1 MPSKRKIT
9 STPAD
14 ADADHAATDASPAA
28 SSVAATSSASV
39 TAAAGTGTVSG
50 SGNGPA
56 PAKRQRVSRAC
67 DQCRAAREK
76 CDGIQPLCFPCVS
89 QNRPC
94 TYAANPKKRGVQTG
108 YIKTLEVALAW
119 LFEKVPGCEEGL
131 DNLLMHEGGQGQNLL
146 VGKDSDKANRLHKR
160 WRRSKVH
167 REIDRI
173 LSGGD
178 SSQSRVEKSSPSDDG
193 DSEAEQG
200 ERSSRA
206 VQGSTPNVPGSH
218 SATNGLSLRLVG
230 GNKPAAAPS
239 TTIKL
244 PTNHWRLV
252 DAYFGYTHCW
262 YPILEKQDLLKTVY
276 LYPDTGLDINQLGP
290 ASAAHA
296 ELWAALALA
305 SFQDAASAKPVIHP
319 QPDDVALSPDE
330 IYSIARRL
338 VPTEEGDFDIQHARA
353 LLLLALI
360 NVGKGKKTSAWIL
373 VGHAHRIA
381 LDVSELHNNDARSSR
396 RTTAVLMGC
405 YILDTL
411 ISVHRRGMPSLETAG
426 IIEGMSIP
434 EDNLDEWQ
442 PWAPC
447 EGFGPVSRMSSR
459 SPAYSLTT
467 FNQLYDVFKFMRKR
481 TLQRQNGL
489 LPAEHPS
496 EATLLLHQTIKP
508 RLPFASFIVARDSSS
523 VTIPSAYVLRIL
535 FLWVSAIIDST
546 DESICS
552 LILESVEQYVAQFGA
567 CGAPPFFS
575 SCLAMMRQHRSFN
588 DLHPH
593 SRDRWQVIQDILSAT
608 WVPANRPPTTTVRPA
623 SAVSKAAGAPETP
636 MAPAS
641 SHTAPS
647 VASTAPSDL
656 YSSTTLQ
663 TPTLLPKQYTPQ
675 NNPFAMGT
683 FSPPKPMLNTGVSP
697 GGPAPGL
704 NMLDTQN
711 LMHAAGAQLQ
721 HQQTMAPNRG
731 GVGGGGSNVMDQHP
745 HHHRDSF
752 NAGALDY
759 DALLDDLS
767 SMDYIDRVDADPQF
781 MANLGFAPGC
791 DIPEILNR
799 EFGAI

>member
-1 MPSKRKIT
+1 MPSKRKVTT
-9 STPAD
+9 STEAD
-14 ADADHAATDASPAA
+14 TTATATATDTSPATP
-28 SSVAATSSASV
+28 SAA
-39 TAAAGTGTVSG
+39 
-50 SGNGPA
+50 A

-119 LFEKVPGCEEGL
+119 LFEKVPGCEEAL
-131 DNLLMHEGGQGQNLL
+131 ENLLMHEGGQGQNLL
-146 VGKDSDKANRLHKR
+146 VGKDSEKANRLHRR

-178 SSQSRVEKSSPSDDG
+178 ASQSRVDKSSPSDDEE
-193 DSEAEQG
+193 SETEQS
-200 ERSSRA
+200 ERTPRTL
-206 VQGSTPNVPGSH
+206 QGSTPNQGPLQ
-218 SATNGLSLRLVG
+218 SAN
-230 GNKPAAAPS
+230 APPPRFIAGTDPS
-239 TTIKL
+239 AIALNIIKL
-244 PTNHWRLV
+244 PFNHWRLV
-252 DAYFGYTHCW
+252 DIYFSYTHCW
-262 YPILEKQDLLKTVY
+262 YPVLEKQDLLKTVY
-276 LYPDTGLDINQLGP
+276 LYPESGLDIGHLGP
-290 ASAAHA
+290 TPAAHA
-296 ELWAALALA
+296 ELWAAMALA
-305 SFQDAASAKPVIHP
+305 AYQDASSAHP
-319 QPDDVALSPDE
+319 PAPGTAGGTSLSPDE
-330 IYSIARRL
+330 IYVIARRL
-338 VPTEEGDFDIQHARA
+338 VPSEEGDFEIQHARA

-360 NVGKGKKTSAWIL
+360 NVGKGKKTCAWIL
-373 VGHAHRIA
+373 VGLAHRIA
-381 LDVSELHNNDARSSR
+381 LDVSELHTNDERSSR
-396 RTTAVLMGC
+396 RATAVLMGC

-447 EGFGPVSRMSSR
+447 DGFGPSSRMSSR

-489 LPAEHPS
+489 LPKEHPS
-496 EATLLLHQTIKP
+496 EAMMLLHQTIKP
-508 RLPFASFIVARDSSS
+508 RLPFANFIAARDSSS

-535 FLWVSAIIDST
+535 FLWVSAILDST
-546 DESICS
+546 DESTCS
-552 LILESVEQYVAQFGA
+552 LVLESVEQFLAQFGA

-575 SCLAMMRQHRSFN
+575 SCLAMLRRHRSFD
-588 DLHPH
+588 DLHPQG
-593 SRDRWQVIQDILSAT
+593 RDRWQVVQETLSLT
-608 WVPANRPPTTTVRPA
+608 WKPVLNPPDAVRPT
-623 SAVSKAAGAPETP
+623 SAVSKATATSDTP
-636 MAPAS
+636 MASAS

-647 VASTAPSDL
+647 ITTSTPSDL
-656 YSSTTLQ
+656 YPSTSLQ
-663 TPTLLPKQYTPQ
+663 TPTLLPKQYPPP
-675 NNPFAMGT
+675 NHAPFMIET
-683 FSPPKPMLNTGVSP
+683 FSSPKPVLNAAVN
-697 GGPAPGL
+697 PAQAGAGM
-704 NMLDTQN
+704 NMLDTQSMMQGGPGPP
-711 LMHAAGAQLQ
+711 LQQSQPIASRAGLI
-721 HQQTMAPNRG
+721 
-731 GVGGGGSNVMDQHP
+731 
-745 HHHRDSF
+745 HRESF
-752 NAGALDY
+752 SAGPLDY

-791 DIPEILNR
+791 DISEILSR

>member
-9 STPAD
+9 TAPAD

-28 SSVAATSSASV
+28 SSVAAASVSASAV
-39 TAAAGTGTVSG
+39 SAG
-50 SGNGPA
+50 GPA

-76 CDGIQPLCFPCVS
+76 CDGIQPLCYPCVS

-119 LFEKVPGCEEGL
+119 LFEKVPGCEDALE
-131 DNLLMHEGGQGQNLL
+131 NLLLHEGGQGQNLL
-146 VGKDSDKANRLHKR
+146 VGKDSDRANRLHKR

-178 SSQSRVEKSSPSDDG
+178 SSQSRVDKSSPSDDG
-193 DSEAEQG
+193 ESETEQS
-200 ERSSRA
+200 ERTSRNI
-206 VQGSTPNVPGSH
+206 QGLTPNHHGSH
-218 SATNGLSLRLVG
+218 SSINGLSLRLTG
-230 GNKPAAAPS
+230 GNNPSAAAS

-262 YPILEKQDLLKTVY
+262 YPVLEKQDLLKTVY
-276 LYPDTGLDINQLGP
+276 LYPDGGLDINHMGP

-305 SFQDAASAKPVIHP
+305 SFQDAASAKPAAP
-319 QPDDVALSPDE
+319 ASPDDVSLSPDE

-381 LDVSELHNNDARSSR
+381 LDVSELHNNDARCSR

-447 EGFGPVSRMSSR
+447 EGFGPVPRMSSR

-508 RLPFASFIVARDSSS
+508 RLPFANFIVSRDSSS

-546 DESICS
+546 DESICT

-575 SCLAMMRQHRSFN
+575 SCMAMMRQHRSFN
-588 DLHPH
+588 DLHTQ
-593 SRDRWQVIQDILSAT
+593 SRDRWQAVQDTLSAT
-608 WVPANRPPTTTVRPA
+608 WTSSHRPSNVNRPA
-623 SAVSKAAGAPETP
+623 SAVSKTTGASETP
-636 MAPAS
+636 MASAS
-641 SHTAPS
+641 THTAPS
-647 VASTAPSDL
+647 VTTTTPSDL
-656 YSSTTLQ
+656 YPSTSMH
-663 TPTLLPKQYTPQ
+663 TPTLLPKQYPPQ
-675 NNPFAMGT
+675 SNPFMMGT
-683 FSPPKPMLNTGVSP
+683 FSPPKPLLNAGVN
-697 GGPAPGL
+697 PAAAGAGL
-704 NMLDTQN
+704 NILDTQSM
-711 LMHAAGAQLQ
+711 MHGAGPTLQ
-721 HQQTMAPNRG
+721 QPQTMAGRG
-731 GVGGGGSNVMDQHP
+731 ERGGGSMD
-745 HHHRDSF
+745 HHRESF
-752 NAGALDY
+752 SAGPLDY
-759 DALLDDLS
+759 DALLEDLS

-791 DIPEILNR
+791 DIPEILSR

>member
-9 STPAD
+9 TATAD

-28 SSVAATSSASV
+28 SSVAA
-39 TAAAGTGTVSG
+39 AAAATGADH
-50 SGNGPA
+50 A

-119 LFEKVPGCEEGL
+119 LFEKAPGCEEAL
-131 DNLLMHEGGQGQNLL
+131 ENLLMHEGGQGQNLL

-178 SSQSRVEKSSPSDDG
+178 SSQSRVDKSSPSDDG
-193 DSEAEQG
+193 ESETEQS
-200 ERSSRA
+200 ERTSRTI
-206 VQGSTPNVPGSH
+206 QGSTPNFRASH
-218 SATNGLSLRLVG
+218 SSIIGLSLRLTG
-230 GNKPAAAPS
+230 GNNPS
-239 TTIKL
+239 TTPPTTIKL
-244 PTNHWRLV
+244 PSNHWRLV

-276 LYPDTGLDINQLGP
+276 LYPDGGLDINHLGP

-305 SFQDAASAKPVIHP
+305 SFQDAASAKPAAPVSAE
-319 QPDDVALSPDE
+319 DVSLSPDE
-330 IYSIARRL
+330 IYNIARRL

-373 VGHAHRIA
+373 VGLAHRIA
-381 LDVSELHNNDARSSR
+381 LDVSELHNNDARCSR

-447 EGFGPVSRMSSR
+447 EGFGPVQRLSSR

-496 EATLLLHQTIKP
+496 EVTLLLHQTIKP
-508 RLPFASFIVARDSSS
+508 RLPFASFIVSRDSSS

-535 FLWVSAIIDST
+535 FLWVSAIIDSA
-546 DESICS
+546 DESICT

-575 SCLAMMRQHRSFN
+575 SCMAMMRQHRSFN
-588 DLHPH
+588 DLHPQ

-608 WVPANRPPTTTVRPA
+608 WAPSNRPSAPVRPA
-623 SAVSKAAGAPETP
+623 SAVSKTTGASETP
-636 MAPAS
+636 VAS
-641 SHTAPS
+641 ASTHTAPS
-647 VASTAPSDL
+647 VTTTTPSDL
-656 YSSTTLQ
+656 YSSTSLH
-663 TPTLLPKQYTPQ
+663 TPTLLPKQYPPQ
-675 NNPFAMGT
+675 NNPFMVGA
-683 FSPPKPMLNTGVSP
+683 FSPPKLLLNAGVNSATA
-697 GGPAPGL
+697 GPGL
-704 NMLDTQN
+704 NLLDTQSM
-711 LMHAAGAQLQ
+711 MHGAGPPLQ
-721 HQQTMAPNRG
+721 QPQTIAGR
-731 GVGGGGSNVMDQHP
+731 GGGGGGMDHD
-745 HHHRDSF
+745 RESF
-752 NAGALDY
+752 SAGPLDY

-791 DIPEILNR
+791 DIPEILSR

>member
-9 STPAD
+9 TPAD
-14 ADADHAATDASPAA
+14 ADNPAADASPAA
-28 SSVAATSSASV
+28 SSVT
-39 TAAAGTGTVSG
+39 
-50 SGNGPA
+50 A

-119 LFEKVPGCEEGL
+119 LFEKVPGCEEAL
-131 DNLLMHEGGQGQNLL
+131 ENLLMHEGGQGQNLL

-178 SSQSRVEKSSPSDDG
+178 SSQSRVDKSSPSDDG
-193 DSEAEQG
+193 ESETEQS
-200 ERSSRA
+200 ERTARTFP
-206 VQGSTPNVPGSH
+206 GSTPNNNAPH
-218 SATNGLSLRLVG
+218 SSVNGLSSRRHG
-230 GNKPAAAPS
+230 GSNLPAAALS
-239 TTIKL
+239 TIIKL
-244 PTNHWRLV
+244 PSNHWRLV

-276 LYPDTGLDINQLGP
+276 LYPDSGLDITHLGP

-296 ELWAALALA
+296 ELWAAMALA
-305 SFQDAASAKPVIHP
+305 SYQDAASTNPMAAGPVE
-319 QPDDVALSPDE
+319 DASLAPDE
-330 IYSIARRL
+330 IYQIARRL

-373 VGHAHRIA
+373 VGLAHRIA
-381 LDVSELHNNDARSSR
+381 LDVSELHNSDARCSR
-396 RTTAVLMGC
+396 RATAVLMGC

-481 TLQRQNGL
+481 TLQRQNGI

-508 RLPFASFIVARDSSS
+508 RLPFANFIVSRDSSS

-546 DESICS
+546 DESICT

-575 SCLAMMRQHRSFN
+575 SCLAMMCQHRSFN
-588 DLHPH
+588 DLHPR
-593 SRDRWQVIQDILSAT
+593 SRERWQAVQDLLSAIWIT
-608 WVPANRPPTTTVRPA
+608 SNRPSNMARPA
-623 SAVSKAAGAPETP
+623 SAVSKTTGAADTP
-636 MAPAS
+636 VAS
-641 SHTAPS
+641 ASTHTAPS
-647 VASTAPSDL
+647 VTTTTPSDL
-656 YSSTTLQ
+656 YPSANLQ
-663 TPTLLPKQYTPQ
+663 TPTLLHKQYPPQ
-675 NNPFAMGT
+675 NNPFMMGP
-683 FSPPKPMLNTGVSP
+683 FSPSK
-697 GGPAPGL
+697 PGL
-704 NMLDTQN
+704 NTAANPAAAGQGLNILDTQPM
-711 LMHAAGAQLQ
+711 MHGHGPGPPLQ
-721 HQQTMAPNRG
+721 QHPSQPMPSRG
-731 GVGGGGSNVMDQHP
+731 GGL
-745 HHHRDSF
+745 HHRDSF
-752 NAGALDY
+752 SAGPLDY

-767 SMDYIDRVDADPQF
+767 AMDYIDRVDADPQF

-791 DIPEILNR
+791 DIPEILSR